1 MRTFSKITITLCLAA
16 CGVLLIACG
25 GSDAGSSKVNVK
37 PGDPFD
43 NYNDMNVHVI
53 GADQGGTGA
62 SSGDPVDGTG
72 GSGADTA
79 GEPVPET
86 PVLVGTSGGGD
97 ASMEEVCISDTLCQ
111 VPPVDESKWCEREG
125 GPVDLIYADGKLVQ
139 TICYPPADD
148 PNRPTE
154 VIDGTTPGD
163 LEVAQNANRTTVV
176 IDPATN
182 GMPITGDV
190 SIDGNNV
197 SIYGNGPDNTILDGD
212 VTLDGNNIRLRGVT
226 ITGDLVISK
235 NRVAV
240 VLCRI
245 LGNVRLD
252 TMSTNGSVFAENDI
266 FGDFTSTSNDNL
278 FVGNDVLGAF
288 KHEGNNNLCDRNA
301 AFEDKDGDLLVDDD
315 ERGTALT
322 CE

>member
-1 MRTFSKITITLCLAA
+1 MKTLSIIASVLFIASG
-16 CGVLLIACG
+16 GVLAGCG
-25 GSDAGSSKVNVK
+25 SNAGSSKVNVK

-43 NYNDMNVHVI
+43 NYDDMNVHVI
-53 GADQGGTGA
+53 GADQGSGA
-62 SSGDPVDGTG
+62 SSSADAAGTTG
-72 GSGADTA
+72 GDS
-79 GEPVPET
+79 EPVPET
-86 PVLVGTSGGGD
+86 PVLVGSSGGD
-97 ASMEEVCISDTLCQ
+97 VSTHEVCISDTLCE
-111 VPPVDESKWCEREG
+111 VPPVDQSKWCEREG
-125 GPVDLIYADGKLVQ
+125 GPVDLIYADGELVQ
-139 TICYPPADD
+139 TVCYPPADD
-148 PNRPTE
+148 PDRPVET
-154 VIDGTTPGD
+154 IDGTSPGD
-163 LEVAQNANRTTVV
+163 FEVAQNANRTTVV

-226 ITGDLVISK
+226 ITGDLIISK

-266 FGDFTSTSNDNL
+266 FGDFTSTSNGNI
-278 FVGNDVLGAF
+278 FVGNDVLGTF
-288 KHEGNNNLCDRNA
+288 EHSGNNNLCDRNA
-301 AFEDKDGDLLVDDD
+301 AFTDADGDQLVDDD
-315 ERGTALT
+315 ERGALLS